1 MESSVPAGQ
10 KIRTLHHPEGINP
23 EAMFFHEAQVRE
35 LILEYQRSASPETW
49 QAIVMACL
57 PLIESLIRSHNFQ
70 LYEDKDALKN
80 ECIIKLL
87 KRSAGSHPDNL

>member
-1 MESSVPAGQ
+1 MESSVPGGQ
-10 KIRTLHHPEGINP
+10 KIPTLHHPEGI
-23 EAMFFHEAQVRE
+23 ESDRIFFHEAQVRD
-35 LILEYQRSASPETW
+35 LILEYQRSSSPETW

-57 PLIESLIRSHNFQ
+57 PLIESLIRHHNFQ